1 VRLGRERINHL
12 TNLIVKN
19 LKESDE
25 VNFQGED
32 HDVRINVVR
41 TITNE
46 LLIDDEIDEEVRR
59 ILSTYSNR
67 LVEGTRDW
75 EILYYKHYE
84 QEAQRRGL

>member
-1 VRLGRERINHL
+1 MRLGRERINHL

-25 VNFQGED
+25 INFQGED

-46 LLIDDEIDEEVRR
+46 LLID
-59 ILSTYSNR
+59 
-67 LVEGTRDW
+67 GRD
-75 EILYYKHYE
+75 
-84 QEAQRRGL
+84 

>member
-1 VRLGRERINHL
+1 VRLGRERINYL
-12 TNLIVKN
+12 TNLIVKS

-25 VNFQGED
+25 IHFQGED

-84 QEAQRRGL
+84 QETQRRGL